1 MKCPHCG
8 EQTKLNGQIEAVP
21 VSGPAGLARTAIII
35 LTCIKC
41 NAILGAVNMPES

>member
-8 EQTKLNGQIEAVP
+8 KQTKLNGQIESVP
-21 VSGPAGLARTAIII
+21 ISGPAGLAKEVVII

-41 NAILGAVNMPES
+41 DAVLGAVNMPGS